1 MPATIHVR
9 ATLQA
14 RSAPCPQD
22 DKPFPSPR
30 VPAIQNQRQNAKIS
44 IHITP
49 EEFTVPDPKH
59 EKHKKNEKTS
69 PVIDR
74 RPFPAEG
81 ELRKEVVEEKKRESQ
96 REAILHPPASAAA
109 EPATKIPPPP

>member
-14 RSAPCPQD
+14 RCAPCPQD

-59 EKHKKNEKTS
+59 EKHDQHEETFR
-69 PVIDR
+69 VIDR
-74 RPFPAEG
+74 RPYAAEG
-81 ELRKEVVEEKKRESQ
+81 ELRKEVFEEKERESH
-96 REAILHPPASAAA
+96 REAILHPPASAA
-109 EPATKIPPPP
+109 